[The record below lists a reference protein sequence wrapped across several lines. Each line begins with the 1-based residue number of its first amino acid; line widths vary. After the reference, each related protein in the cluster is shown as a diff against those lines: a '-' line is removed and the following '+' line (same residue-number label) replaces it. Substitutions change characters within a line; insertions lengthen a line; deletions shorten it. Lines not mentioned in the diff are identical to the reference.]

1 MVMRYSILGIAIA
14 LTAVAEAPAAETPTA
29 EQLVGRWIM
38 VMEGNTAPKV
48 AVEYAFA
55 ADGGFRTRLPDQVF
69 RGTYSLDGSTLTIPF
84 QGAAKPDYYTVKEFS
99 AGSLVLIDNQ
109 SNLRLEF
116 KRR

>member
-1 MVMRYSILGIAIA
+1 MRHSILGIAIA
-14 LTAVAEAPAAETPTA
+14 LTAAADASAAETPTTD
-29 EQLVGRWIM
+29 QLVGRWIM

-55 ADGGFRTRLPDQVF
+55 ADHGFRTRLADQVF
-69 RGTYSLDGSTLTIPF
+69 RGTYSLEGSTLSITF
-84 QGAAKPDYYTVKEFS
+84 QGASKPDYYTVKELS
-99 AGSLVLIDNQ
+99 AGTLVLVDNQ